1 MARDLGAP
9 AQLAI
14 LAAALALGT
23 AVAALL
29 GAVSFGVALGVGQL
43 CFAAALVWVLLR

>member
-1 MARDLGAP
+1 MAR
-9 AQLAI
+9 QLLLLL
-14 LAAALALGT
+14 LAFALGL

-43 CFAAALVWVLLR
+43 CFAATLVWVLLRD